1 MHEKHTLEKHYLEAE
16 LERLVQSSPEM
27 WSFLQQGSLDGCWY
41 WDLERPENE
50 WMSPEFWQL
59 FGIDPT
65 TRRHD
70 PAEWQDLIFPED
82 RDIAII
88 NFQKHLADPDHPYD
102 QVVRYR
108 HADGSTVWVRC
119 RGIAIRDASGT
130 PVRMLGA
137 HNDLTAVK
145 RAEADANDQRVAAE
159 TANEE
164 LRAFC
169 YAISHD
175 MRGPS
180 STLAMLLNELEESQR
195 DNLDDDGRQ
204 LLALGR
210 QTLNQMH
217 DRIAAVLR
225 YTGVVDGV
233 DALQPVSLEEVFN
246 DVVNNLGAE
255 LTSKDASIRLSALPT
270 VLGDPDSLRMLFHNL
285 LSNAVKF
292 SRDDIKPDVA
302 VHAEPEPASRR
313 VFVRV
318 TDNGIGIDPE
328 HTERIFDIFVRLH
341 AQHDYPG
348 HGMGLP
354 TSRRIAQHHGGQIT
368 VQSVPGK
375 GSVFSV
381 SLAPA

>member
-210 QTLNQMH
+210 QTLNQM
-217 DRIAAVLR
+217 
-225 YTGVVDGV
+225 
-233 DALQPVSLEEVFN
+233 
-246 DVVNNLGAE
+246 
-255 LTSKDASIRLSALPT
+255 
-270 VLGDPDSLRMLFHNL
+270 
-285 LSNAVKF
+285 
-292 SRDDIKPDVA
+292 
-302 VHAEPEPASRR
+302 
-313 VFVRV
+313 
-318 TDNGIGIDPE
+318 
-328 HTERIFDIFVRLH
+328 
-341 AQHDYPG
+341 
-348 HGMGLP
+348 
-354 TSRRIAQHHGGQIT
+354 
-368 VQSVPGK
+368 
-375 GSVFSV
+375 
-381 SLAPA
+381 